1 MALKPALLIAEPVVG
16 HYKKVIN
23 QLKIFIDELNSS
35 LSTNY
40 ELVETIFSS
49 EYGYPE
55 FDPLRDEICKCLIC
69 GLNQA
74 AITLT
79 NHLLEDVL
87 KKCLIY
93 QHTIQTKQNTNEKL
107 SELFQEGI
115 NKFDNDK
122 SDLSKSIN
130 AACSNGL
137 IIKEHKKLLHHFR
150 ESFRNS
156 YSHASSSKIFK
167 DVTVKGKEI
176 SSFDEA
182 SGELNET
189 FDVSQI
195 PIIQGIIQYKLAKK
209 ESVSYFK
216 NVDAIIRHMID
227 KLKNTNNEKD
237 I

>member
-1 MALKPALLIAEPVVG
+1 MTDR
-16 HYKKVIN
+16 
-23 QLKIFIDELNSS
+23 LKIFIDELNSS

-40 ELVETIFSS
+40 ELIAETFNT

-55 FDPLRDEICKCLIC
+55 FDPLRDEICKCIIC

-79 NHLLEDVL
+79 NHLLEAAL

-93 QHTIQTKQNTNEKL
+93 RYTILHKQNSNEKL
-107 SELFQEGI
+107 SEIFQEGI
-115 NKFDNDK
+115 GKFDNDK

-137 IIKEHKKLLHHFR
+137 IRKDHKKLLHHLR
-150 ESFRNS
+150 DAFRNS

-182 SGELNET
+182 FEELNENL
-189 FDVSQI
+189 DVSQI
-195 PIIQGIIQYKLAKK
+195 PIIQGIIQYELAKK
-209 ESVSYFK
+209 ESISYFM

-227 KLKNTNNEKD
+227 KLKHTNNEKD